1 MVGTNNAAD
10 VSLRLA
16 AESRTPMSA
25 EIMERANFSL
35 IVTENQDGIVTN
47 IPGQIVS
54 DRRYFAVVGHKQPT
68 RPPNS
73 LGFDRVDRAIEIEGL
88 RQREARLAG
97 RNERLD
103 FPSVHSIYHEEN
115 SPKTTAKP

>member
-10 VSLRLA
+10 VSLLLA

-35 IVTENQDGIVTN
+35 IVAENQDGILTN

-54 DRRYFAVVGHKQPT
+54 DRRYFAVVGYKQPAS
-68 RPPNS
+68 PPN
-73 LGFDRVDRAIEIEGL
+73 LLNFNRVDRAIEIEGL
-88 RQREARLAG
+88 WQREARLAG